1 MTAPGI
7 LAEYNIRSVRELELE
22 AKRVMVRVDFNVP
35 LDEDGAVR
43 DDARIRAALPTLEL
57 IRDAGGRIVVC
68 SHLGRPKGKRAAEFS
83 WEPAATR
90 LAELLDCEVLLP
102 DDCVGDAAAHLV
114 ANQRPGQIVLLENL
128 RFHPGETENSED
140 FARKLVE
147 MCDIYIND
155 AFGTLHRAH
164 ASVSALP
171 RLVPDRGAG
180 LLVERE
186 LSYLSRLT
194 GGGDPPYF
202 AILGGAKISDKI
214 EVIER
219 LIAVVDGL
227 VIGGAMGCTFLA
239 AQGIE
244 MGRSKV
250 EADRL
255 VLARHLLARCEQ
267 RGVKVFLPTD
277 HLVVK
282 ALDDDSV
289 ARVAFNGD
297 LEADDIAV
305 DIGPE
310 TAARFAQVLT
320 GGDPD
325 IAAPRTVLWNGPMGL
340 FEMDRFAGGTNTVAK
355 AIAQSAA
362 TSVIGG
368 GDSAA
373 AVRKA
378 GVTPLISHISTGGG
392 ATLEFLGGKTMPGLA
407 ALRGGRR

>member
-1 MTAPGI
+1 MTSSGI
-7 LAEYNIRSVRELELE
+7 LDEYNIRSVRELELE
-22 AKRVMVRVDFNVP
+22 AKRVLVRVDFNVP
-35 LDEDGAVR
+35 LDGTGGIR
-43 DDARIRAALPTLEL
+43 DDARIRAALPTLQL
-57 IRDAGGRIVVC
+57 IRDAGGRVIAC
-68 SHLGRPKGKRAAEFS
+68 SHLGRPKGKRTPEFS
-83 WEPAATR
+83 LEPVATR
-90 LAELLDCEVLLP
+90 LAELMDCDVLLP
-102 DDCVGDAAAHLV
+102 DDCIGDAAAHLV
-114 ANQRPGQIVLLENL
+114 ANQRPGQIILLENL
-128 RFHPGETENSED
+128 RFHPGEEENSED
-140 FARKLVE
+140 FARKLAE
-147 MCDIYIND
+147 LCDVYVND
-155 AFGTLHRAH
+155 AFGTLHRAN

-171 RLVPDRGAG
+171 RLVPDRAAG

-186 LSYLSRLT
+186 LAYLGRLMS
-194 GGGDPPYF
+194 GGESPYF

-227 VIGGAMGCTFLA
+227 VIGGAMACTFLA
-239 AQGIE
+239 AQGFE
-244 MGRSKV
+244 MGKSKV

-255 VLARHLLARCEQ
+255 VLARHLLARCEN

-277 HLVVK
+277 HVVVRS
-282 ALDDDSV
+282 LDDDSPS
-289 ARVAFNGD
+289 RVAHNGEIASD
-297 LEADDIAV
+297 EMAV

-310 TAARFAQVLT
+310 TAARFAAVLT

-325 IAAPRTVLWNGPMGL
+325 SAAPRTVLWNGPMGL
-340 FEMDRFAGGTNTVAK
+340 FETDRFAVGTNIIAK

-362 TSVIGG
+362 TSVVGG

-378 GVTPLISHISTGGG
+378 GVAPLISHISTGGG